1 MSVRL
6 LTPLLMVALASY
18 FVPLVSPLI
27 ASNTLSLDLPST
39 INTQL
44 TSLAAAVLALLVF
57 RRVTFYP
64 GARAFAFIVPAFST
78 AFGVAAVALLV
89 SRISYS
95 GSMLLAGY
103 LASVSVT
110 FLLGYFN
117 QHDEPQRMYY
127 VPAGKTAAWTFW
139 QAAGTTGHS
148 GAGSNWGLIET
159 DVHLPATCMIRF
171 ILCAIIGR
179 WRSSAVTS
187 NPATN

>member
-1 MSVRL
+1 
-6 LTPLLMVALASY
+6 MVALASY

-39 INTQL
+39 VNTQL

-127 VPAGKTAAWTFW
+127 VFHGSKYRRSAPRVAQSFQRRHLDRVVTCKRLFKIVAIRYVAPYCRRNAL
-139 QAAGTTGHS
+139 QA
-148 GAGSNWGLIET
+148 LET
-159 DVHLPATCMIRF
+159 V
-171 ILCAIIGR
+171 G
-179 WRSSAVTS
+179 
-187 NPATN
+187 